1 MSVDAY
7 VESDGRKL
15 ILIGGGVGE
24 VEGGA
29 VEGWELGEHEG
40 AILGLFLVVVEVVV
54 GGAEVDAGATLQRH
68 EESRRHARPHP
79 IRHPIQLVARHEPA
93 IAHHRLI
100 SRHSSF
106 LSLDFSICGFERLD
120 YLGGNHDV

>member
-40 AILGLFLVVVEVVV
+40 AILGLFLVVVVEVVV
-54 GGAEVDAGATLQRH
+54 GGAEVDAGATL
-68 EESRRHARPHP
+68 
-79 IRHPIQLVARHEPA
+79 
-93 IAHHRLI
+93 
-100 SRHSSF
+100 
-106 LSLDFSICGFERLD
+106 
-120 YLGGNHDV
+120 